1 MFCRQCGT
9 ELSEEAA
16 YCGKCGTKVIKAETG
31 NTSDRKDAHADNTME
46 NQSTIPDNLQST
58 STRQKWLIGIIV
70 VVVIGFCLWMLALV
84 IRWLFSSFVV
94 AAIVF
99 VVGYILY
106 HKALAP
112 WLTERSYMK
121 GSKELQLPEGMSAST
136 LLEALS
142 GKFNYP
148 YLRGIHYGTDGECVI
163 EGKYSMYP
171 VTFYADNITEIS
183 YLPKENDKKKR
194 TVLLEAMAVCDYIN
208 KFFNPSL
215 PIDLVKDMKRLRIA
229 EGQRKGV
236 AIVCTAASILV
247 AAAFIWD
254 HVSPGSLESM
264 AVPGKEVR
272 TAYLSEYS
280 KSVTIE
286 DAFDN
291 FFDNGKWT
299 KYNLEG
305 YTYVAFTGTC
315 RYYDGQTD
323 VRIVFKIT
331 GKNFIIDSLD
341 INGRTQSNL
350 VLYGLLS
357 AVYEDY

>member
-16 YCGKCGTKVIKAETG
+16 YCRRCGTKVIRTEIG
-31 NTSDRKDAHADNTME
+31 NTADQRGAHADNTME
-46 NQSTIPDNLQST
+46 SQSKILDNLQST
-58 STRQKWLIGIIV
+58 AIWQKWLIGIIAV
-70 VVVIGFCLWMLALV
+70 AVIGFCIWMLVLV

-94 AAIVF
+94 AVIVLAA
-99 VVGYILY
+99 GYILY

-112 WLTERSYMK
+112 WMAGWSYKK
-121 GSKELQLPEGMSAST
+121 GSKELQLPDGMSPST

-183 YLPKENDKKKR
+183 YVPKENDKKKR
-194 TVLLEAMAVCDYIN
+194 TVLLEAMAVRNYIN

-215 PIDLVKDMKRLRIA
+215 PIDVVKDMKRLRIA
-229 EGQRKGV
+229 EGQRKAV
-236 AIVCTAASILV
+236 AVVCTAASVLI
-247 AAAFIWD
+247 AAALIWD
-254 HVSPGSLESM
+254 YISPGGLESM

-280 KSVTIE
+280 KSITIE
-286 DAFDN
+286 DAFEN

-299 KYNLEG
+299 KYNLGG

-315 RYYDGQTD
+315 RYYDEQAD
-323 VRIVFKIT
+323 VRVVFKIT